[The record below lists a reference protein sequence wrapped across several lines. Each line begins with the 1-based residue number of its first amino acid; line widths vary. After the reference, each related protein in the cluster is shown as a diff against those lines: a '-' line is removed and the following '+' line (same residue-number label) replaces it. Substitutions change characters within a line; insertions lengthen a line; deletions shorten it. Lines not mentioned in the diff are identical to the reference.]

1 MKGHNC
7 KEEFLLYCLHHTTG
21 LHLIVLDDQQLLL
34 GVLVTVRADEFDR
47 RPVRHLELEVL
58 AEAGV
63 DLKLPEQ
70 AVLL

>member
-1 MKGHNC
+1 MKGHIL
-7 KEEFLLYCLHHTTG
+7 KEEFFCLQYTTG